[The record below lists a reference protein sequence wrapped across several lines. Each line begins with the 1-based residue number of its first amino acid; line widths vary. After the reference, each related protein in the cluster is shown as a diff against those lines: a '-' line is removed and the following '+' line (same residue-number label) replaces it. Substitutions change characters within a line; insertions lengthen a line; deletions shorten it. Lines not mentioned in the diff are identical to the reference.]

1 MSRWSTMGAVCPPP
15 FGPPREY
22 LRQDDREKRPR
33 PCEGQPN
40 GAEGGWDHAKQS
52 WLRYIT
58 LGGHRLSSLYRT
70 RSSHLTKLILSY
82 VASIILA
89 KTLPPEATFD
99 TYANRTRSG
108 Q

>member
-1 MSRWSTMGAVCPPP
+1 MSRWSTRGAVCPPP

-40 GAEGGWDHAKQS
+40 GAEGGWVHAKQS

-82 VASIILA
+82 AASIILA
-89 KTLPPEATFD
+89 KILPPEATFD
-99 TYANRTRSG
+99 TSANRTRSG